1 MYYLLLS
8 NNINPIPLSLHKQ
21 SKAVTLEQIPSNL
34 KEIIIGLGLG
44 DLYLRKRHKNT
55 SLNFKQS
62 IKNEA
67 YIIHLY
73 TLFQEFCKMTPKIK
87 ETKLE
92 NKSHQSIF
100 FDTLTFEAFNYY
112 HDLFY
117 CNNKKVVP
125 DNIEELLTAR
135 SLAY

>member
-1 MYYLLLS
+1 MFCGTKITLFGWAVVITAVLLLLSLPVLAGMYYLLLS

-34 KEIIIGLGLG
+34 KEIIIGLALG

-73 TLFQEFCKMTPKIK
+73 TLFQ
-87 ETKLE
+87 
-92 NKSHQSIF
+92 
-100 FDTLTFEAFNYY
+100 
-112 HDLFY
+112 
-117 CNNKKVVP
+117 
-125 DNIEELLTAR
+125 
-135 SLAY
+135 